1 MKISGYQM
9 FWIISLSSM
18 IGISYQPIHL
28 AAEQSR
34 QDCWISILLGGMI
47 MLAIT
52 WIMLRVCM
60 QNIDKTLIG
69 FMKDLLGTVIGKIIV
84 IVYFLLWFM
93 QMSTTA
99 NVAVE
104 FINLVMLHNTP
115 MIVILLCLLFN
126 VTYAVYRG
134 GITAVGRC
142 SEIIGPFFVFMLF
155 VQLFLNPQDMDI
167 KRILPIYADSG
178 WFPIVKGTLYSFNYL
193 FDPSIILILFFF
205 AENKRMASRAI
216 LLGTSIA
223 ILWGVLSTLVL
234 LFITGPKMAAE
245 LVVPIYSL
253 TKFVS
258 ILNFVQNIDAFYIP
272 LWYLGAF
279 IKLSVCLFILSY
291 GLSEWTGFKNWKL
304 IACITTFIWLGYV
317 IFSTYN
323 IRFFYTL
330 KNMFFVGL
338 FYPFL
343 YIVVPL
349 ILWMLG
355 SIRQYRKAS
364 SVD

>member
-9 FWIISLSSM
+9 FWLVSLSSM
-18 IGISYQPIHL
+18 IVISYLPIHL

-52 WIMLRVCM
+52 WMMLRVCM
-60 QNIDKTLIG
+60 QNKDKTLIG
-69 FMKDLLGTVIGKIIV
+69 FLKDLLGTVIGKIIV

-93 QMSTTA
+93 QMITTA
-99 NVAVE
+99 KISVE
-104 FINLVMLHNTP
+104 FVNLVMLENTP
-115 MIVILLCLLFN
+115 MIIILLCLLFN

-134 GITAVGRC
+134 GITAISRC
-142 SEIIGPFFVFMLF
+142 SEIIGPIFVVILF
-155 VQLFLNPQDMDI
+155 VQLFLNPQDMDFN
-167 KRILPIYADSG
+167 RILPIYADSG
-178 WFPIVKGTLYSFNYL
+178 WFSILKGTFYSFNYL
-193 FDPSIILILFFF
+193 LDPSIILILFFF
-205 AENKRMASRAI
+205 AENKRTASRAI
-216 LLGTSIA
+216 LWGTSLA

-245 LVVPIYSL
+245 LIVPVYSL

-258 ILNFVQNIDAFYIP
+258 ILNFIQNIDAFYVP
-272 LWYLGAF
+272 LWYFGAF
-279 IKLSVCLFILSY
+279 IKLSVSLFIISY
-291 GLSEWTGFKNWKL
+291 GISEWTGFKNWKL
-304 IACITTFIWLGYV
+304 IACITTIVSIGFV
-317 IFSTYN
+317 IFGTHN
-323 IRFFYTL
+323 IRFLHTQ
-330 KNMFFVGL
+330 KNMFMIGL

-355 SIRQYRKAS
+355 SIRLRRKAS